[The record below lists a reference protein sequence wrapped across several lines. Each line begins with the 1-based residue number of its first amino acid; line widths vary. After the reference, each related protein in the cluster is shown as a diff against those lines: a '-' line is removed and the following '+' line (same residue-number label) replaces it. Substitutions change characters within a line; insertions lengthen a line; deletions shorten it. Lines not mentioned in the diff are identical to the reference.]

1 LFLKLRI
8 FAGQNQKLANMKRL
22 IPLLTF
28 LLGGWVAAQAQT
40 APFAGTVKDQRTG
53 EPLPGASIE
62 LTTKG
67 ADGKKKELHFLS
79 GLDGSFV
86 VRHIPS
92 AHYEVSVKVVGYE
105 RVSQEMDLA
114 DGSAKNLN
122 FTLEPGKKELTAVSV
137 MASGG
142 GRGTE
147 RGSQLADRRA
157 DIVQNSLSARAIE
170 VSPDLSVASTSQRV
184 SGVTTERGNNGEA
197 QYVIIRGM
205 DKRYIYTLVNGI
217 KIPSPDNKNRY
228 VPLDIF
234 PADLLERLE
243 ITKSLTPNMEGDA
256 IGGAVNMIMK
266 DAPNKFSVNASG
278 ALGYANDFFTQDFTK
293 FGTGGSLDR
302 SPRSLNGPS
311 YQASM
316 KDFPNNAFTH
326 NTSHNPFGEVLG
338 LSLGGRLFGNKL
350 GVLVAGSFQNTFRNV
365 KSILFDQ
372 PDELVEGRGQLGG
385 VSIRHLSVQ
394 QQRSG
399 THLRLDYRLNDAN
412 KISFY
417 GGYMNLMRQEF
428 RNATDT
434 NLELGR
440 TGPGLGRVSNSDRNL
455 HEVQQII
462 NFTLKGEHAIGG
474 NFFLDWTGAYSKA
487 ILNRPDEGTINWDG
501 GAQTDAFTGA
511 VVPTRP
517 TLERST
523 REFTHSTDEDKSG
536 YLNLRYASKI
546 GGASVDWTI
555 GGMYRDKN
563 RTSEYD
569 VYNLD
574 PVSTTPTQTYNG
586 DASQNTWTVNN
597 STGTAGDPLNY
608 TAEEKVGAGYGMVKI
623 EAGPW
628 LITGGAR
635 YEHTDLTWFSA
646 LPAELAGKTGDIS
659 YYDVLPS
666 GNIKYSLD
674 RKQALRLS
682 YYSAISRP
690 NFYEVIPH
698 TLYDPETGQ
707 LEKGNPYLKRTTADN
722 FDLRYEYY
730 PKGLD
735 QLLVGVFYKNIKNP
749 IEYTITNIPDP
760 SQPQVP
766 SNNTFYIAEN
776 FGNATNKGVELDLTK
791 FWRWFGV
798 KANYTFTD
806 SKITTIKQREVA
818 VTGGTKNTTP
828 EQSRPLQG
836 QSKHVANLS
845 LLFKDDNKLGLNA
858 QLAFQYTSARINTV
872 SQFYNYD
879 IWQKAFA
886 QMDFSVEKRL
896 AHRWY
901 VFAKVNNILNTPYEL
916 EVHQPYN
923 TQNVNPY
930 APYQKEGK
938 NLLMRKDV
946 YGINYLFGVKFKL

>member
-1 LFLKLRI
+1 
-8 FAGQNQKLANMKRL
+8 MKRL
-22 IPLLTF
+22 IPLLIF
-28 LLGGWVAAQAQT
+28 SLGGWTAAIAQPT

-62 LTTKG
+62 LSIKS
-67 ADGKKKELHFLS
+67 AEGKQKDIHLMA

-86 VRHIPS
+86 LRHVPS
-92 AHYEVSVKVVGYE
+92 GHYAVSVKVVGYE

-114 DGSAKNLN
+114 EGTVKYLN
-122 FTLEPGKKELTAVSV
+122 FTMEPGKKELTAVNVTAAGS
-137 MASGG
+137 
-142 GRGTE
+142 GRGTD

-278 ALGYANDFFTQDFTK
+278 ALGYANDFFTQDFQK
-293 FGTGGSLDR
+293 FSTSGSLDR
-302 SPRSLNGPS
+302 SPRALNGPN
-311 YQASM
+311 YQATM
-316 KDFPNNAFTH
+316 KDFPNNAFLH
-326 NTSHNPFGEVLG
+326 SKSHNPFGEVLG

-372 PDELVEGRGQLGG
+372 PDELVEGKGQLGDLS
-385 VSIRHLSVQ
+385 VRHFSVQ

-399 THLRLDYRLNDAN
+399 THLKLDYQLDDKN
-412 KISFY
+412 KLAFY

-440 TGPGLGRVSNSDRNL
+440 TGPGLGRVSNSNRDL

-501 GAQTDAFTGA
+501 GAQTDSYTGA
-511 VVPTRP
+511 IVITKP

-523 REFTHSTDEDKSG
+523 REFTHSSDEDKSG
-536 YLNLRYASKI
+536 YLNLRYASRI

-555 GGMYRDKN
+555 GGMFRDKN
-563 RTSEYD
+563 RNSQYD
-569 VYNLD
+569 AYNLD
-574 PVSTTPTQTYNG
+574 PASTGTTQIYNG
-586 DASQNTWTVNN
+586 DANSNSWTVNN
-597 STGTAGDPLNY
+597 STGTPGNPLNY

-635 YEHTDLTWFSA
+635 YEHTDLTWLSA
-646 LPAELAGKTGDIS
+646 LPPDQSGKTGDIA

-666 GNIKYSLD
+666 GNIKYNLD
-674 RKQALRLS
+674 RKQAVRLS

-707 LEKGNPYLKRTTADN
+707 LERGNPYLKRTTADN

-735 QLLVGVFYKNIKNP
+735 QLLVGVFYKCIKNP
-749 IEYTITNIPDP
+749 IEYTITNIPDVT
-760 SQPQVP
+760 QPQVP
-766 SNNTFYIAEN
+766 SNNTFYMAEN
-776 FGNATNKGVELDLTK
+776 FGNANNKGAELDVTK
-791 FWRWFGV
+791 FWRWFGI

-818 VTGGTKNTTP
+818 GVGSNVHSTP
-828 EQSRPLQG
+828 KQSRPLQG
-836 QSKHVANLS
+836 QSKHVANFS

-886 QMDFSVEKRL
+886 QMDFSVEKRVVR
-896 AHRWY
+896 RWY

-923 TQNVNPY
+923 TQSINPY

-938 NLLMRKDV
+938 NLLMRKDT
-946 YGINYLFGVKFKL
+946 YGVNYLLGVKFKL